1 MNKHISPKSIKDLNV
16 TMFETLLQTLIDPTD
31 DPAGQ
36 LPRIRQAKDILMIDN
51 NLLQLDQYA
60 QNTHYFAYQLYKI
73 FKVFFD
79 DLEFSD
85 PNFMPDYIN
94 EVYNQ
99 SFTLVEMGYKN
110 AKNIQLPPKTPA
122 SYE

>member
-1 MNKHISPKSIKDLNV
+1 MNVSPKSIKDLNV
-16 TMFETLLQTLIDPTD
+16 TMFKTLLQTLIDPTD

-36 LPRIRQAKDILMIDN
+36 LPRIRQANDILMIDN
-51 NLLQLDQYA
+51 NLFQLDQYA
-60 QNTHYFAYQLYKI
+60 QNTHYFAYQLYKL
-73 FKVFFD
+73 FKAFFD
-79 DLEFSD
+79 DLEFTD
-85 PNFMPDYIN
+85 PNAIPDYIN

>member
-1 MNKHISPKSIKDLNV
+1 MNANPKSIKDLNV

-36 LPRIRQAKDILMIDN
+36 LPRIRQANDILMIDN

-60 QNTHYFAYQLYKI
+60 QNTHYFAYQLYKL
-73 FKVFFD
+73 FKAFFD
-79 DLEFSD
+79 ELEYTD
-85 PNFMPDYIN
+85 PNAMPDYIS
-94 EVYNQ
+94 EVYNNAF
-99 SFTLVEMGYKN
+99 SFVEMGYRN

-122 SYE
+122 SNE